1 MQALSLENIDF
12 EDSKSHLSFM
22 RSITNATLTFSEFAL
37 LSASILPD
45 PSSVLVPIGRLQSSL
60 DLVIDAAHSTW
71 SKGIVDHLSKDLK
84 NAVAADLAIDSVLD
98 ASSIQPL
105 FKNTWREKR
114 VFLDEGEGGAE
125 GYSEVMCYPTRTS
138 SSLSRLFFKAV
149 AALNT
154 SVVSADTLHRL
165 PNDTSSDD
173 KALRIVSLTDHA
185 SNAIFTALGI
195 AVLSVYDSI
204 QIETNRSSERLA
216 VAVALK
222 YKDYSVQAI
231 YDILV
236 SETLLKKFTNL
247 PTVAYADVA
256 ADWKERLDPVDE
268 ALIAPLLLESAQEYI
283 ARSKFLLPGSSS
295 GSISFS
301 TTQDESNSEVQ
312 GSFGETVSRF
322 TLLPLAFSTTVPKGL
337 RSSRKKEE
345 KPDSAPAKGSE
356 KTEMNPFIIGKAFED
371 LTSNLGNLS
380 EFGVNIGS
388 SVIGNFLSTANDAL
402 KQRSVK

>member
-1 MQALSLENIDF
+1 
-12 EDSKSHLSFM
+12 M
-22 RSITNATLTFSEFAL
+22 RGIVNATLTFSEFAL

-45 PSSVLVPIGRLQSSL
+45 PPSVLVPVARLQSSL

-71 SKGIVDHLSKDLK
+71 ARGIVDHLSKGLK
-84 NAVAADLAIDSVLD
+84 EAVVADLAIDALLSTSSVP
-98 ASSIQPL
+98 PL
-105 FKNTWREKR
+105 YKNTWREKR
-114 VFLDEGEGGAE
+114 VFLDEGEGGQE

-138 SSLSRLFFKAV
+138 GSLSRLFFKAV

-165 PNDTSSDD
+165 PNDISSED
-173 KALRIVSLTDHA
+173 KGLRIVSLTDHA
-185 SNAIFTALGI
+185 SGAIFTALGV
-195 AVLSVYDSI
+195 AVLSVYDAI
-204 QIETNRSSERLA
+204 QVETNRSSERLA
-216 VAVALK
+216 VAVASK
-222 YKDYSVQAI
+222 YKEYSIQAI

-268 ALIAPLLLESAQEYI
+268 ALIAPILQESAQEYI

-295 GSISFS
+295 GPISTS
-301 TTQDESNSEVQ
+301 APKDDGRSEMQ
-312 GSFGETVSRF
+312 GIFGETATRF
-322 TLLPLAFSTTVPKGL
+322 ALLPLAFSTTVPKGL
-337 RSSRKKEE
+337 RSAKKKDE
-345 KPDSAPAKGSE
+345 KPDPAPTKGSE

-388 SVIGNFLSTANDAL
+388 SMIGNFLSTANDAL
-402 KQRSVK
+402 KQRGAK

>member
-1 MQALSLENIDF
+1 
-12 EDSKSHLSFM
+12 M
-22 RSITNATLTFSEFAL
+22 RSIVNATLTFSEFAL

-45 PSSVLVPIGRLQSSL
+45 PSSALVPVRRLQSSL

-71 SKGIVDHLSKDLK
+71 ARGIVDHLSKGLKEAVVNDL
-84 NAVAADLAIDSVLD
+84 DIDSILK
-98 ASSIQPL
+98 ASSTTPSL
-105 FKNTWREKR
+105 YKNTWRDKR
-114 VFLDEGEGGAE
+114 VFLDEGEGGDE

-154 SVVSADTLHRL
+154 GVVSADTLHRL
-165 PNDTSSDD
+165 PNDPFVDE
-173 KALRIVSLTDHA
+173 KGLRINSLTDHA
-185 SNAIFTALGI
+185 SSAIFTALGV

-204 QIETNRSSERLA
+204 QMETNRSSERLT
-216 VAVALK
+216 VAVASK
-222 YKDYSVQAI
+222 YKDYSIQAI

-268 ALIAPLLLESAQEYI
+268 ALIAPILLESAQEYI

-295 GSISFS
+295 GPISVS
-301 TTQDESNSEVQ
+301 VPKDDTRSEMV
-312 GSFGETVSRF
+312 GIFGETAARF
-322 TLLPLAFSTTVPKGL
+322 ALLPLAFSTTAPKGL
-337 RSSRKKEE
+337 RASKKKDE
-345 KPDSAPAKGSE
+345 KSDSAPAKGSE

-388 SVIGNFLSTANDAL
+388 TMIGNFLSTANDAL
-402 KQRSVK
+402 KQRGAK